1 MASTEYNAAGQ
12 VIKQNAPYFH
22 PAALGGYRTP
32 DWTLPSQ
39 PSLPK
44 TITQYDAYGRA
55 KQVTNPDNSKTCT
68 YYQGLQTAVVYE
80 QTAGGVYKYFQ
91 KITATDQLG
100 RLSSVKDYM
109 GTVGANPGTAAC
121 PGPAWTANP
130 NGTTSYQYDVADRL
144 TMTTAPDNTQIKITY
159 DALGRKTKM
168 EDPDMGTWLYRYDAV
183 GNLRKQRDARNIMT
197 CFHYDGVNRL
207 VGKSFHAN
215 FPDPDTPAG
224 FCANVTTY
232 NVTYSYDA
240 GSNGIGRRTGMTD
253 GSGSASWTYDSR
265 GRVTNESKV
274 VSGTGGGT
282 FVTQWTSYD
291 AMDRVRT
298 MMYPDNEGVTFTYTG
313 QGPLKTVYGSST
325 YYVGDTVYNALG
337 QVSDRYL
344 GSTTGNIRQKYTYTQ
359 AENFRLTALQSGVS
373 PNFNNLQNITYTYDD
388 QGNVLTVVD
397 AAAFG
402 GSQTQTFTYDA
413 LNRLTQGYTSG
424 STSGSYDEDYT
435 YDPAGN
441 ITTKGKPK
449 SIWWTYTYGQ
459 QAVDCP
465 QGALSKPHAVVSA
478 VAMPYFNHYCY
489 DQNGNMVRR
498 RLGTADVLPRTAD
511 APVSTIDQAIPE
523 TQVIDT
529 YLLAYDEENR
539 LKEVSLNGAVV
550 ATYTYDGDG
559 KRVKAVVEGVATV
572 YIGNHYERDNSST
585 VRKYYYAGEV
595 RIAMRTGGNTYY
607 LLNDH
612 LNSTAITTN
621 SNGALVASLLYKP
634 WGETRYDFGVTPTT
648 WRFTG
653 QREDATI
660 GLYYFNARHYDPL
673 LGRFVQADSV
683 IPNVGSSQSL
693 NRYAYVNGNPLKY
706 TDPSGHWLESAIDIG
721 FIVYDIHD
729 IATNGLSW
737 ASGGALVADVAGLIL
752 PVVTG
757 AGLLV
762 RAASHVD
769 DVAKLASH
777 SDEIVKAATHA
788 DEAAA
793 VVRQAENAAELAN
806 RAGDTSEVQRATRNW
821 TRRRKLNDSGRPG
834 GT

>member
-1 MASTEYNAAGQ
+1 MEAAG
-12 VIKQNAPYFH
+12 
-22 PAALGGYRTP
+22 
-32 DWTLPSQ
+32 
-39 PSLPK
+39 
-44 TITQYDAYGRA
+44 
-55 KQVTNPDNSKTCT
+55 
-68 YYQGLQTAVVYE
+68 
-80 QTAGGVYKYFQ
+80 
-91 KITATDQLG
+91 
-100 RLSSVKDYM
+100 
-109 GTVGANPGTAAC
+109 GTAAC
-121 PGPAWTANP
+121 PAPAWTANP
-130 NGTTSYQYDVADRL
+130 NGTTSYEYDVADRL
-144 TMTTAPDNTQIKITY
+144 VKTTGPDGAQITITY
-159 DALGRKTKM
+159 DALGRKTQM
-168 EDPDMGTWLYRYDAV
+168 IDPDMGTWTYAYDKV
-183 GNLRKQRDARNIMT
+183 SNLTRQTDARNQRV
-197 CFHYDGVNRL
+197 CFYYDGLGRL
-207 VGKSFHAN
+207 RGKTFPTGAN
-215 FPDPDTPAG
+215 DCPINDPGYGGYVVKFYYDVDENGAAV
-224 FCANVTTY
+224 AN
-232 NVTYSYDA
+232 
-240 GSNGIGRRTGMTD
+240 GKGRRTVMID
-253 GSGSASWTYDSR
+253 GSGNTRWLYDTR
-265 GRVTNESKV
+265 GRVTRETKV
-274 VSGTGGGT
+274 VNGTPNET
-282 FVTQWTSYD
+282 FITQWTVYD

-298 MMYPDNEGVTFTYTG
+298 MIYPGNETVTLSYTS
-313 QGPLKTVYGSST
+313 QEPLKDVSGTSV
-325 YYVGDTVYNALG
+325 YVGDTLYNALG
-337 QVSDRYL
+337 QVTDRTL
-344 GSTTGNIRQKYTYTQ
+344 GSTPNEIRQKYTYTQ
-359 AENFRLTALQSGVS
+359 AENFRLTALQSGTS
-373 PNFNNLQNITYTYDD
+373 ASGYTNLQNITYSYDD

-402 GSQTQTFTYDA
+402 GSQTQTFSYDA

-441 ITTKGKPK
+441 ITTKGEPK

-459 QAVDCP
+459 QAADCP

-511 APVSTIDQAIPE
+511 APVGSIDQAIPE

-572 YIGNHYERDNSST
+572 YIGNHYERDNGTT
-585 VRKYYYAGEV
+585 VRKYYYADEV

-621 SNGALVASLLYKP
+621 SSGALVASLLYKP

-706 TDPSGHWLESAIDIG
+706 TDPSGHWLESAIDIA
-721 FIVYDIHD
+721 FIIYDIHD
-729 IATNGLSW
+729 IAANGLSLE
-737 ASGGALVADVAGLIL
+737 SGAALALDVGGLIL

-757 AGLLV
+757 AGLLARAAGHADDVV
-762 RAASHVD
+762 RAVSHT
-769 DVAKLASH
+769 
-777 SDEIVKAATHA
+777 DEIIEVATHA

-793 VVRQAENAAELAN
+793 VVRQAENAGELAN
-806 RAGDTSEVQRATRNW
+806 RAEDVVTAQRSSAAPPHGNSRQSTRPQHGYEIYNTETGDVVKTGISGQPLNQNGTSPRANAQVNAWNKAEGPGTYAARIGP
-821 TRRRKLNDSGRPG
+821 TDMPGRAPALRWEQQNVNRLDRAG
-834 GT
+834 HSLAKHKRPRPQ